1 MSRCEIE
8 KKINDNNTNSKTK
21 KQKKTISNGISHDW
35 PNKHQISNYTE
46 ANGKVQK
53 LKKQN

>member
-1 MSRCEIE
+1 MWDR